1 MDIALPFY
9 VVGVRFD
16 YPRRKIFFSFF
27 LVVLLFVLF
36 FVCLFV
42 CFLTYHFLID
52 LNIPIDYCESITSA
66 HV

>member
-16 YPRRKIFFSFF
+16 YPRRKNFFFFF
-27 LVVLLFVLF
+27 LGRFAFCSVF
-36 FVCLFV
+36 CLFV